1 MLKRFRYQ
9 IAIFLSVIGPGL
21 ITANVDND
29 SGGIFTY
36 SQAGAKYG
44 YLPLWTLIPITL
56 LLIVT
61 QEMCSRMG
69 AVTGKG
75 LSDLIREEFGLRT
88 TFFLMIA
95 LVLTNFTNVIAEFAG
110 IASSLE
116 LFHISRY
123 ISVPICAVA
132 VWFLVVRGNYRS
144 VEKIFLFAC
153 CLYVTYIIS
162 AFLLKPDW
170 KEAAIYSV
178 KPILMFDTDYITM
191 LIAMVGTSIAP
202 WMQFYLQSAI
212 VEKGITAKEYVQSRI
227 EVVVGCILTDV
238 VAFFIIVSCA
248 TAIWAHGPKDIND
261 AADAAVALK
270 PFGQYAYLLF
280 SAGLFNASFFAACI
294 LPLST
299 VFTVCEGLGFESGVD
314 KRFHEAPEFYWLY
327 TLLVVLGAAVILWPN
342 FPLVKMILSSQV
354 LNGVLLPFVLIY
366 MVILI
371 NKKGL
376 MKEWTNSAAY
386 NAVAWVS
393 VAIMIGLTL
402 ALASI
407 TVKQMMPQAKAGA
420 WKLSPARP
428 GARRPQDA
436 KPRFRP
442 SCVQS
447 GRSRIPHRAS
457 DPPGRRHR
465 EIFGLIPAGT
475 CKRPSSLKSFL
486 RWWAEWLASRSRR
499 GWRAARSAAWRIPES
514 RACRRVSGCAAA
526 RSSRRDNSPGCG
538 IRRRW

>member
-1 MLKRFRYQ
+1 VLKRFRYQ
-9 IAIFLSVIGPGL
+9 IAIFLSVVGPGL

-29 SGGIFTY
+29 SGGILTY

-123 ISVPICAVA
+123 ISVPICGIA
-132 VWFLVVRGNYRS
+132 VWLLVVRGTYRS
-144 VEKIFLFAC
+144 VEKVFLFAC
-153 CLYVTYIIS
+153 LLYVTYIIS

-170 KEAAIYSV
+170 KEAAVNSFRPV
-178 KPILMFDTDYITM
+178 VMFDTGYVTM

-212 VEKGITAKEYVQSRI
+212 VEKGITAKEYVQSRV

-238 VAFFIIVSCA
+238 VAFFIIVACA
-248 TAIWAHGPKDIND
+248 AAIWSHGPKDIND
-261 AADAAVALK
+261 ASDAAVALK

-314 KRFHEAPEFYWLY
+314 KRFQEAPVFYWMF
-327 TLLVVLGAAVILWPN
+327 TLLIVLGGGVILWPN
-342 FPLVKMILSSQV
+342 FPLVKMILLSQV
-354 LNGVLLPFVLIY
+354 INGVLLPVVLIY
-366 MVILI
+366 MVMLI
-371 NKKGL
+371 NKKSL
-376 MKEWTNSAAY
+376 MREWTNSRLY

-393 VAIMIGLTL
+393 VIIMIGLTL

-407 TVKQMMPQAKAGA
+407 TVKQMMQAAMA
-420 WKLSPARP
+420 TPASKSL
-428 GARRPQDA
+428 AD
-436 KPRFRP
+436 
-442 SCVQS
+442 VQ
-447 GRSRIPHRAS
+447 
-457 DPPGRRHR
+457 
-465 EIFGLIPAGT
+465 
-475 CKRPSSLKSFL
+475 
-486 RWWAEWLASRSRR
+486 
-499 GWRAARSAAWRIPES
+499 
-514 RACRRVSGCAAA
+514 
-526 RSSRRDNSPGCG
+526 RDNSGG
-538 IRRRW
+538 HTVKANVAEASGAHLVR